1 MRSFSLPA
9 ATRALALG
17 AVVFISAAPAL
28 GQVAPISYPPSRALG
43 DVGAWLQRNTPI
55 APGQVVDISPS
66 AVTAVT
72 AAQPTGQP
80 RGFLAGISSEALD
93 PQILSHEGIA
103 SWSIPVEIDCEK
115 RSVRLGIMT
124 GFASRDLVTDP
135 KTVRDAD
142 ANWVMPTGA
151 APLGAVIRALCDR
164 DFHRPLMAKIR
175 GAAGKTLDAAKPP
188 ADAPIRAVQ
197 AAPPPEPKAPRAA
210 PALRPTLPPAKPAVV
225 ASAPASNAKSAASKA
240 PVTKAPA
247 SKAPIGGG
255 SIAVQVGAS
264 PSLPDIQGLLARF
277 KKKFAGEMGGLTGSV
292 ATLEVDGKT
301 VNRALISGFGSN
313 AEASAFCK
321 KLSAEGQACFIR
333 R

>member
-9 ATRALALG
+9 AARALALG
-17 AVVFISAAPAL
+17 AVLFAGASPAL
-28 GQVAPISYPPSRALG
+28 GQVAPISYPPSRALT

-93 PQILSHEGIA
+93 PQILGHEGIA
-103 SWSIPVEIDCEK
+103 SWSIPVEIDCDK

-135 KTVRDAD
+135 KTVREAD
-142 ANWVMPTGA
+142 SNWVLPTA
-151 APLGAVIRALCDR
+151 SAPLGAVIRALCDR
-164 DFHRPLMAKIR
+164 DFHRPLMGKVK
-175 GAAGKTLDAAKPP
+175 AANGKTLDAARPP
-188 ADAPIRAVQ
+188 ADAPMRTAQAV
-197 AAPPPEPKAPRAA
+197 PPPEPKAPRAA
-210 PALRPTLPPAKPAVV
+210 PALRPTLPPAKPTAT
-225 ASAPASNAKSAASKA
+225 ASAPASNPKSAGSKA
-240 PVTKAPA
+240 P
-247 SKAPIGGG
+247 GG

-264 PSLPDIQGLLARF
+264 PSLPDIQGLLAKF
-277 KKKFAGEMGGLTGSV
+277 KKKFAGEMGGLTSSV
-292 ATLEVDGKT
+292 ATLDVDGKT
-301 VNRALISGFGSN
+301 VNRALISGFSSN
-313 AEASAFCK
+313 AEASDFCK